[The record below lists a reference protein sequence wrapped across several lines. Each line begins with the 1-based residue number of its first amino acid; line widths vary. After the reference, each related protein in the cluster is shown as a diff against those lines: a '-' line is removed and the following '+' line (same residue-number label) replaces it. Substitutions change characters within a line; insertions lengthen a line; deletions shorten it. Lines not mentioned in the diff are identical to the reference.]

1 MDLLKVIHERRSIR
15 KLRTDPV
22 PDEILMEILDAA
34 RRAPSWANT
43 QPSRFIVAKDPGI
56 KLALS
61 ETLTATNPARG
72 AVANAPCVICLYAK
86 KGVSGFF
93 GARPATDK
101 GDWLM
106 FDAGIAMEHI
116 VLAAWSFGLGSVH
129 VGAFDAPAAQA
140 ILKIP
145 EEFSLVEMAPLG
157 YFDEAPRPTRRRPLS
172 ESVSC
177 DLYGQP
183 YPGLIERDPD

>member
-1 MDLLKVIHERRSIR
+1 MDLLRVIYERRSVR
-15 KLRTDPV
+15 KFKSDPI
-22 PDEILMEILDAA
+22 PDEIITEILEAA
-34 RRAPSWANT
+34 RRAPSWANS
-43 QPSRFIVAKDPGI
+43 QASRFIVVKDPDI
-56 KLALS
+56 KQALS
-61 ETLTATNPARG
+61 DTLATVNPARG
-72 AVANAPCVICLYAK
+72 AVVNAPLVMCLYGK

-93 GARPATDK
+93 KGQPATDK

-145 EEFSLVEMAPLG
+145 EEFSLVEMVPVG
-157 YFDEAPRPTRRRPLS
+157 YFDEAPGPTKRRPLG
-172 ESVSC
+172 ESVC
-177 DLYGQP
+177 LDVYGRP
-183 YPGLIERDPD
+183 YAGLIEREPG